1 MRTAG
6 RAEALAALTAVAE
19 GGREGSILL
28 VGEPGIGKS
37 HVLAEVTAASE
48 HGSLVRINA
57 GESDYPLAGFSA
69 VFAAIDDPRAIE
81 FGGRFTLRSA
91 HPSQMLAAAHDVLV
105 MLRGLRL
112 APTTVL
118 IDDVDR
124 LDTESLLLVGLM
136 ANRLGGTGLRLIMT
150 ATRLPPT
157 SPLLGTTV
165 LRMLPLG
172 CEDLAAIGAVL
183 APGAD
188 AAVVELL
195 ARRSGRN
202 PLVLREHLRA
212 AEPAALRG
220 VEPLVLPPRPS
231 RALGDLVQHLL
242 GERSD
247 EELRLLQDVA
257 LAPMTPLRALDHE
270 DIDDSSRDAVLD
282 LIAEGVLT
290 SRGLSVSVRDPRLRA
305 HLFWARS
312 SRIVRERHRELA
324 LRVRPFDERSACWHD
339 SFVDRDDRSGERLL
353 RCAVELAAIGESDA
367 AVEFA
372 ERALLLAPD
381 RHALTAPL
389 LELADAL
396 LHRGE
401 IGAAA
406 RYARI
411 AESLSGS
418 HQDAIRLATISLR
431 IGLSRSE
438 HLQDGRIGVVA
449 DLHGRSESD
458 GAGSLLA
465 IAAIAHAER
474 WNLDESRALLTQAAA
489 LAPPGQRTAS
499 LVAAVR
505 SSVAALET
513 GRYEP
518 ETGEVAERDP
528 FRMLVHAHGLSWAER
543 FGEARAV
550 LSSLVVSP
558 KLDEPVWSD
567 LAGYHLARNEIC
579 AGDHRAARAAITDW
593 GTSSPW
599 VPASSSRNLLL
610 QGWFAASLDRSD
622 AAEPLL
628 REAAGRAGAEG
639 RPAIVI
645 AAAAQLA
652 ESALLRG
659 DPETCLR
666 EHERIERQPRQY
678 RDVGYLT
685 SLGDHV
691 EACVMVGRGTEA
703 AAAAAR
709 LRTRLRSHPSRR
721 GSMVLLRL
729 QALLQ
734 PGAAAIAPFEAARDA
749 FTPLDSPFELGRTLL
764 AFADRLGELGQTEAA
779 REQRFAAQSAFDA
792 AGAAGW
798 SARSG
803 GTGVQ
808 MSEVLATS
816 LLSDDEREIV
826 RRVLLGQRNQDIA
839 DALFVS
845 LRTVE
850 LRLTRIYRS
859 LGIESRSQLAA
870 LVSRSA
876 R

>member
-1 MRTAG
+1 MRPVD
-6 RAEALAALTAVAE
+6 RAEAAAALIAVAE
-19 GGREGSILL
+19 GDREGSILL
-28 VGEPGIGKS
+28 LGEPGIGKS
-37 HVLAEVTAASE
+37 HLIAEVTAALE

-91 HPSQMLAAAHDVLV
+91 EPSQMLAAAHDVLV

-112 APTTVL
+112 APATVL
-118 IDDVDR
+118 IDDVDQ

-150 ATRLPPT
+150 ATRLPST

-165 LRMLPLG
+165 LRMLPLS

-188 AAVVELL
+188 PAVVELL
-195 ARRSGRN
+195 ARRSAGN
-202 PLVLREHLRA
+202 PLVLREHVRS

-220 VEPLVLPPRPS
+220 IEPLVLPPRPS
-231 RALGDLVQHLL
+231 TALGDLVQHLL
-242 GERSD
+242 GQRSD

-270 DIDDSSRDAVLD
+270 DLEESSRGAALD
-282 LIAEGVLT
+282 LIAEGVLA

-305 HLFWARS
+305 HLFWMRS

-324 LRVRPFDERSACWHD
+324 TRTRPFDERSARWHD
-339 SFVDRDDRSGERLL
+339 SFVDSDDRSGELLL
-353 RCAVELAAIGESDA
+353 RCAIELAAIAESDTA
-367 AVEFA
+367 IEFA

-381 RHALTAPL
+381 RDALLSPL

-401 IGAAA
+401 LGAAA
-406 RYARI
+406 RYVRT
-411 AESLSGS
+411 AEGLSGS
-418 HQDAIRLATISLR
+418 HADAIRLTIMSLR
-431 IGLSRSE
+431 LGLSRSE
-438 HLQDGRIGVVA
+438 HVQDGRIGVVA
-449 DLHGRSESD
+449 GLHSRSDPD

-465 IAAIAHAER
+465 VAAIAHAER
-474 WNLDESRALLTQAAA
+474 WNLKESRALLAQAAA
-489 LAPPGQRTAS
+489 LPPLEPRAAS

-518 ETGEVAERDP
+518 ETGEAEERDP
-528 FRMLVHAHGLSWAER
+528 FRMLIRAHGLTWAER
-543 FGEARAV
+543 YGEARAV
-550 LSSLVVSP
+550 LSSLIISP
-558 KLDEPVWSD
+558 TPDEPVWAD
-567 LAGYHLARNEIC
+567 IAHYHLARNEIS
-579 AGDHRAARAAITDW
+579 AGDHRAARAAIAEW
-593 GTSSPW
+593 GTASPW

-622 AAEPLL
+622 GAEPLL
-628 REAAGRAGAEG
+628 REAAERAGSEG
-639 RPAIVI
+639 QPSIVI

-659 DPETCLR
+659 DPETSLR
-666 EHERIERQPRQY
+666 EHERIERQPAQY
-678 RDVGYLT
+678 RSIGYLA
-685 SLGDHV
+685 SIGDHV
-691 EACVMVGRGTEA
+691 EACVAVGRNAEGTV
-703 AAAAAR
+703 AAAR
-709 LRTRLRSHPSRR
+709 LRTQLKKRPSRR
-721 GSMVLLRL
+721 GSMVLQRV

-764 AFADRLGELGQTEAA
+764 AFSDRLGALGEADSA
-779 REQRFAAQSAFDA
+779 REQRFAAQSAFEA
-792 AGAAGW
+792 AGSAGW
-798 SARSG
+798 SARAG

-826 RRVLLGQRNQDIA
+826 RRVLLGQRNQEIA

-870 LVSRSA
+870 LLSRSA